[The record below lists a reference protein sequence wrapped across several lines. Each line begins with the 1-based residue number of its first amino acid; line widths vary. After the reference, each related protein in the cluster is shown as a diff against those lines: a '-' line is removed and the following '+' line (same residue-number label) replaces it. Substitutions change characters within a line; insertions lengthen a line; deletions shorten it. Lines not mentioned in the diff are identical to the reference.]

1 MSSNGGLRNRSQQ
14 QVRVSIFYY
23 QCFIQLISKKIAK
36 NYVLMS
42 TLQDVSVLL
51 STLST
56 PQPFTNFWIP
66 CAPNYSSVSKC
77 LPSDFLGS
85 LKAYNDSLLSN
96 TYPIRSAL
104 FSRLIGRKN
113 IDNSGGN
120 YTVWPFVFEFWGPFL
135 SLIVSFF
142 TFSILMV

>member
-56 PQPFTNFWIP
+56 PQPFTNF
-66 CAPNYSSVSKC
+66 
-77 LPSDFLGS
+77 
-85 LKAYNDSLLSN
+85 
-96 TYPIRSAL
+96 
-104 FSRLIGRKN
+104 
-113 IDNSGGN
+113 
-120 YTVWPFVFEFWGPFL
+120 
-135 SLIVSFF
+135 
-142 TFSILMV
+142 